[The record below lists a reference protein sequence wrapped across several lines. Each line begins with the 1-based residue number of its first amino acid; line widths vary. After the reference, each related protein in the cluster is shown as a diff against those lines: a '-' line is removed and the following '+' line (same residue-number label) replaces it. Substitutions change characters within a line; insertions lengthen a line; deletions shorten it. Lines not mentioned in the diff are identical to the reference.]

1 MNLTINASLSS
12 MLHKT
17 AELEGA
23 MKSQLEVSQEYNEAL
38 EALRSVQAEGNRL
51 SSMLTD
57 LSIAQESLERLGFS
71 DEWLALVNQDGH
83 FFEATN
89 IELSDLLGT
98 IEEKGEI
105 AMEGLWDTIK
115 TVLKKIWDFI
125 IGLIVKIV
133 NFIRSIVSILKT
145 DIRKEE
151 SVKKSIDEVKK
162 LCNGGKLPMTEAEGA
177 RKVGEKINEFFR
189 TDDVKDDGSRTGA
202 GVTKAYDRRDLL
214 TRCVI
219 DRMLANILM
228 TMTQINLL
236 GSGFSR
242 GSEATDTDL
251 FSPALIEYFSH
262 ASTENF
268 FFLRCVEMVN
278 NNPAEALALC
288 KQIQMFEWTGF
299 KTTRVTKDI
308 KKVANSVGV
317 AIHREGCYIAPI
329 DDVLKEIEYATTYTK
344 FGDYLDV
351 SAAIEYNLRSCDAA
365 LADYNRGL
373 TELGKYANAINKFIG
388 KYEVINQKEATGDLI
403 TPEDEK
409 GLTSAGKAD
418 DRSKMLYKLRNL
430 TKWVQ
435 ECMLACGKLDSDFNT
450 CRSLLSRVGEVY
462 KWSTDTVQKEIANS
476 AK

>member
-228 TMTQINLL
+228 TMTQINLI

-242 GSEATDTDL
+242 GS
-251 FSPALIEYFSH
+251 
-262 ASTENF
+262 NF

>member
-228 TMTQINLL
+228 TMTQINLI

-242 GSEATDTDL
+242 GSVQ
-251 FSPALIEYFSH
+251 PCSH
-262 ASTENF
+262 
-268 FFLRCVEMVN
+268 
-278 NNPAEALALC
+278 
-288 KQIQMFEWTGF
+288 
-299 KTTRVTKDI
+299 
-308 KKVANSVGV
+308 
-317 AIHREGCYIAPI
+317 
-329 DDVLKEIEYATTYTK
+329 
-344 FGDYLDV
+344 
-351 SAAIEYNLRSCDAA
+351 
-365 LADYNRGL
+365 
-373 TELGKYANAINKFIG
+373 
-388 KYEVINQKEATGDLI
+388 
-403 TPEDEK
+403 
-409 GLTSAGKAD
+409 
-418 DRSKMLYKLRNL
+418 
-430 TKWVQ
+430 
-435 ECMLACGKLDSDFNT
+435 
-450 CRSLLSRVGEVY
+450 
-462 KWSTDTVQKEIANS
+462 
-476 AK
+476 